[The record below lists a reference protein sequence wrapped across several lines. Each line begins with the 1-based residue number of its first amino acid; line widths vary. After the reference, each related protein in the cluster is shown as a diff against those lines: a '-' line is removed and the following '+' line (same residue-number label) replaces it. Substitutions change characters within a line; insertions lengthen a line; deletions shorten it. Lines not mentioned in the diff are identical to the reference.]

1 MNAFFEGFDWDEG
14 NAEKCLEHGVSIEEI
29 ESTLISRALMIIP
42 DTKHSQDEG
51 RYLAIGRT
59 MNGRDLF
66 LVLTL
71 RIVAG
76 RKLMRPISARYMH
89 RKEVGRYEQTRT
101 PI

>member
-1 MNAFFEGFDWDEG
+1 MDLSFEGFDWDEG
-14 NAEKCLEHGVSIEEI
+14 NAEKCRAHGVSIEEI
-29 ESTLISRALMIIP
+29 ESALVRKALIILP